1 MIGVRSPKGFMFNIR
16 SALSTEVAI
25 KFLQFLRGFFF
36 TILCTVIFPPL
47 HRLHLVCLRKY

>member
-25 KFLQFLRGFFF
+25 KFLQFLRGVFF